1 MTSTQNV
8 QYAKNVIIP
17 FTFLSFSVLQEGTI
31 FTVSRILPVREKWL
45 ARFHFAKIA
54 SHAISEK

>member
-8 QYAKNVIIP
+8 QYAQKAIIS
-17 FTFLSFSVLQEGTI
+17 FTFLSFTVLQGGTI
-31 FTVSRILPVREKWL
+31 FTVSRILPVREK
-45 ARFHFAKIA
+45 FHFAKIA